1 MFYNICFSQLT
12 DQMND
17 YMATFQLLGRYLPQI
32 SNPDFHN
39 GRDKRRL
46 PILYSAYCTIWTYT
60 SHEESLYNWGSSE
73 DKRTSSEDE
82 LASSKENWAPFT
94 EDNSTILCNYRSS
107 SENNWWLILV
117 NCWSRRRK
125 TKVLS
130 GKTWT
135 CSSSYEYW
143 ACLWDKQRFWEKS
156 KR

>member
-17 YMATFQLLGRYLPQI
+17 YMAAFQLLGRYLPQI
-32 SNPDFHN
+32 SNPDFDNAWQTTLAHTLHTAQF
-39 GRDKRRL
+39 GLTPLTRKAFTTEPLRRIKEPL
-46 PILYSAYCTIWTYT
+46 WRM
-60 SHEESLYNWGSSE
+60 SE
-73 DKRTSSEDE
+73 PLQRKIERPLRRIIRPSCAIIDPPRRIIE
-82 LASSKENWAPFT
+82 
-94 EDNSTILCNYRSS
+94 
-107 SENNWWLILV
+107 WLILV

-130 GKTWT
+130 AKTWA

-156 KR
+156 KG